1 MSTRKEEKPRWNDQ
15 LKESARALEEKVHA
29 STDKMSVGLRNVVVA
44 VMMLLI
50 VAGIVWQIISIVS

>member
-1 MSTRKEEKPRWNDQ
+1 MSTPKEEKPRWNDQ

-29 STDKMSVGLRNVVVA
+29 STDRMPVGLRNVVVA